1 MPLLASDDDIGDLGD
16 MADVV
21 CVMGVVAVIAA
32 VGESEALV
40 LGRRRAAVEGGPL
53 LPQLLQ
59 PRPSELGP
67 ERREAD
73 AESNGGLAGVEVWL
87 AKPAASCAGF
97 AGDMRDEK
105 PPRQ

>member
-40 LGRRRAAVEGGPL
+40 LGRRRV

-73 AESNGGLAGVEVWL
+73 AESNGGLAGVEV
-87 AKPAASCAGF
+87 
-97 AGDMRDEK
+97 
-105 PPRQ
+105 